1 GYPLQ
6 ELPDKLRSMHLG
18 VIGNRR
24 TVAGDLMLP
33 VKLMEYVSLGIP
45 AVVPRLR
52 TIEHYF
58 SDHMVRFYDPENVE
72 SFAEAINGLYE
83 EPESRRRQAASA
95 ASFLTT
101 YGWERQGGEL
111 VAFYRQLLET

>member
-1 GYPLQ
+1 
-6 ELPDKLRSMHLG
+6 MHLG

-24 TVAGDLMLP
+24 SVAGDLMLP

-58 SDHMVRFYDPENVE
+58 SDQMVRFYEPENVQ
-72 SFAEAINGLYE
+72 SFADAMYRLYA
-83 EPESRRRQAASA
+83 EPESRRRQVTAAA
-95 ASFLTT
+95 RFLTN
-101 YGWERQGGEL
+101 YGWERQGDEL
-111 VAFYRQLLET
+111 VAFYRQLLEIRT